1 MSISHLLDDFG
12 SAAPGMPVTMTDVAL
27 EEERLAAF
35 EKGYQAGWDDCVKSQ
50 IEDGRRIT
58 ADLLQNLQDL
68 SFTHEEVHAGI
79 MAMMHPL
86 LQQMTTAVLP
96 ALSHATLV
104 PQITEILHDL
114 IAAHG
119 RQSVQIMAGPD
130 DMPILERLGA
140 ELPDLPCE
148 ISEDSTLSS
157 GQVYLRFGESEH
169 AIDMQ
174 DVLHRIEQAVSGFFM
189 ESRKAVA

>member
-1 MSISHLLDDFG
+1 
-12 SAAPGMPVTMTDVAL
+12 MTDVSL

-58 ADLLQNLQDL
+58 ADLVQNLQDL
-68 SFTHEEVHAGI
+68 SFTYEEVHAGI

-96 ALSHATLV
+96 ALSQAMLV
-104 PQITEILHDL
+104 PRITEILHDL

-119 RQSVQIMAGPD
+119 RQPVRIVAGPD
-130 DMPILERLGA
+130 DISVLERLGA

-148 ISEDSTLSS
+148 ISEDPTLLS

-174 DVLHRIEQAVSGFFM
+174 DVLHRIDQAVSGFFM